1 MPKKLAIV
9 SGRIQRTRHLISPP
23 LCRRLL
29 SRLTVDPRAATPAR
43 TIVRRSASPAAPP
56 VGVLLRARSRY
67 APRPRD
73 VDVTRAFFPFLSGRL
88 GSVGA
93 DTSGAAGAQPAHPSR
108 SSWPKNFELKK
119 NVCEASSE
127 SVKLARSKARVS
139 IARSDDGLPR
149 GGCQAPGV
157 SRPQILAANPRRPPP
172 PRPASARK
180 ISAPPKRVHR
190 SV

>member
-9 SGRIQRTRHLISPP
+9 SGRIQQTRHLISPP

-73 VDVTRAFFPFLSGRL
+73 VDVTRAFFHSSRVA
-88 GSVGA
+88 SVWGA
-93 DTSGAAGAQPAHPSR
+93 DTSGAAGCPSSEASR

-119 NVCEASSE
+119 NVYEASSE

-180 ISAPPKRVHR
+180 SPPRTNAFR